1 MEITKAMY
9 EFALARIEQLLP
21 ITEDCMDDPNMAELM
36 MVSGVVEQYEN
47 EHYPM
52 KALTLGSIIAD
63 AMSESCITGKELADK
78 LGVSPSR
85 VSDYINNRAEPTL
98 KMARLLCKILSIHP
112 SEILGVA

>member
-9 EFALARIEQLLP
+9 EFALNRIEQLLP
-21 ITEDCMDDPNMAELM
+21 ITGDSMDDPNMAELM
-36 MVSGVVEQYEN
+36 LVSGVVEQYEK

-52 KALTLGSIIAD
+52 KVPTLGDVIAD
-63 AMSESCITGKELADK
+63 AMAGMKMTGKELADR

-98 KMARLLCKILSIHP
+98 KMARVLCQVLKINP
-112 SEILGVA
+112 VEILGVA